1 MTVHCSPGQRSTLNY
16 RFGNNGSQSSSNFD
30 DQIDVT
36 ILSNV
41 PPTDNY
47 DPSGYKISVWLSDP
61 FNFSVGG
68 YGYSNFTVKGYK
80 IETLNPN
87 YGYPFWI
94 LRCDNTYVQVGFITP
109 GDINKPIV
117 KNTSINCSGVVEETD
132 TLVVKDVRTGTLLLS
147 VSGKRPASYN
157 VVCGDGCPP
166 GTCKCASTNY
176 PGYCCLP
183 CAQIAGEIAAISAI
197 ARSKR

>member
-1 MTVHCSPGQRSTLNY
+1 MTIHCSPGQRATLYYEFNS
-16 RFGNNGSQSSSNFD
+16 NGSKSFSSFD

-36 ILSNV
+36 VLSNI
-41 PPTDNY
+41 PPVDNY

-68 YGYSNFTVKGYK
+68 YGYSDLTVKGYK

-109 GDINKPIV
+109 SDINKPIT
-117 KNTSINCSGVVEETD
+117 KDTAFNCSGAIEQID
-132 TLVVKDVRTGTLLLS
+132 TLVVKDVRTGALLLTIGGRS
-147 VSGKRPASYN
+147 PVKYN

-166 GTCKCASTNY
+166 GTCKCPSPNY

-183 CAQIAGEIAAISAI
+183 CSQIAGEIAAIAAI
-197 ARSKR
+197 ARSKH